1 MTMKWPAARLDAK
14 TLVAFAY
21 FFIIVTAYYLIKT
34 VRASLVISHLGS
46 AQLPYLYIIS
56 AVVLGGLVAWYA
68 RVSRGV
74 APQRLMQGILVAL
87 IAQLVAFR
95 WALELPYAWIS
106 GLFYLWVSM
115 FSVITVTQFWMVA
128 NDLFSPDKAKEA
140 FTFIGTG
147 GIAGGMAGGAVASL
161 LVGWMATEDLLFVA
175 AGLLGLCAVLLRML
189 WRFQPT
195 TPLNAAHVH
204 ERQESV
210 DQPRSLLSYLK
221 EFHYLRHLLVLVVVA
236 KVISTIVDYQ
246 FNGMAE
252 LFVSGTEART
262 ALFGMFYTGIG
273 LASLATQLVLTSQL
287 FKRFGVHRSLAVLP
301 VGLAA
306 GLLVLWVV
314 PGLAVAAL
322 LALYDRSLSYSL
334 GQTGR
339 EVLYVPVPSAVR
351 YQVKP
356 LIDAAAF
363 RLAQGMAGVVLLIA
377 QQISQLPI
385 QAYSFLALP
394 LIGIWLLALHRL
406 RTVEPSWARGDR
418 SQPAEPLPSG

>member
-1 MTMKWPAARLDAK
+1 MTRMKWPATKLNAK

-21 FFIIVTAYYLIKT
+21 FFVIVTAYYLIKT
-34 VRASLVISHLGS
+34 VRSSLVITHLGS

-56 AVVLGGLVAWYA
+56 GVVLGGLVVWYA
-68 RVSRGV
+68 RVSRGL
-74 APQRLMQGILVAL
+74 APQRLMQGILLVL

-95 WALELPYAWIS
+95 WALELPHAWIS

-115 FSVITVTQFWMVA
+115 FSVVTVTQFWMIA

-140 FTFIGTG
+140 FTFIGAG
-147 GIAGGMAGGAVASL
+147 GIAGGIAGGAVASL
-161 LVGWMATEDLLFVA
+161 LVRWMATEDLLFVA
-175 AGLLGLCAVLLRML
+175 AGLLGLCTVLLRAL

-195 TPLNAAHVH
+195 KPFNSAHVH
-204 ERQESV
+204 ERQESA
-210 DQPRSLLSYLK
+210 DQPRSLLGYLK
-221 EFHYLRHLLVLVVVA
+221 EFHYLRYLLVLVVVA
-236 KVISTIVDYQ
+236 KAISTIIDYQ

-262 ALFGMFYTGIG
+262 VLFGMFYTGLG
-273 LASLATQLVLTSQL
+273 LVSLAVQLVLTSQL
-287 FKRFGVHRSLAVLP
+287 FKRFGVHRSLTVLP

-339 EVLYVPVPSAVR
+339 EVLYVPVPSEVR

-363 RLAQGMAGVVLLIA
+363 RLAQGMAGVVLLLA
-377 QQISQLPI
+377 QQIDQLPI

-394 LIGIWLLALHRL
+394 LIGVWLLAIHRL
-406 RTVEPSWARGDR
+406 RTLEPSWAR
-418 SQPAEPLPSG
+418 